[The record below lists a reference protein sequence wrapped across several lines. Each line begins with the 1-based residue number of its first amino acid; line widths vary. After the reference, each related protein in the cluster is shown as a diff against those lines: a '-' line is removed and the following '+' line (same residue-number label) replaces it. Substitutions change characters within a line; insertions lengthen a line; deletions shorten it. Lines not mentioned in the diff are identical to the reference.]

1 MRANRREGGRAEEK
15 LRELLRAEKLPF
27 RTHASDVVGRPDLIF
42 DRQRVAVFC
51 DGDFWHGRD
60 WRRLRT
66 ALARRSN
73 AVYWLE
79 KIASNRSR
87 DRRQTRVLR
96 SSGWLVLRIW
106 EMDIMRSPESA
117 AAHVSLQVR
126 ARGSK
131 MK

>member
-15 LRELLRAEKLPF
+15 LRDLLRAEKLRF
-27 RTHASDVVGRPDLIF
+27 RIHAPDVVGRPDMVF

-73 AVYWLE
+73 ATYWLE

-87 DRRQTRVLR
+87 DRRQTRDLR
-96 SSGWLVLRIW
+96 QSGWLVLRLW
-106 EMDIMRSPESA
+106 ETDIMRSPGSA
-117 AAHVSLQVR
+117 AAQVNLQVR
-126 ARGSK
+126 SRDAK
-131 MK
+131 M